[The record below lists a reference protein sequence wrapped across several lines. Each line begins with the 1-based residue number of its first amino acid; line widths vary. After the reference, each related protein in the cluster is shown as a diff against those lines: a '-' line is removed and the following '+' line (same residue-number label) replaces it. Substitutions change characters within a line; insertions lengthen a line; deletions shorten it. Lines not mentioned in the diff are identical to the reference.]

1 MTHFYP
7 IRCEGKSY
15 WEVSGK
21 VFSHSDS
28 PGKRALLLLRA
39 LLWLDVCPE
48 LSPKD
53 EAKSPSKEKGGGAGG
68 GGLQPLQLVSTDFRD
83 MSEKGTSGFVGYVPG
98 M

>member
-1 MTHFYP
+1 MKGSHTGRFLEKCSLTQ
-7 IRCEGKSY
+7 IALGSELSY
-15 WEVSGK
+15 SSELCYGWMCV
-21 VFSHSDS
+21 
-28 PGKRALLLLRA
+28 L
-39 LLWLDVCPE
+39 E